1 MVFMGAALLFKIF
14 YGALGTT
21 APKGYPQHSMFLSTY
36 SSLHLK
42 FMMEEEDVY

>member
-1 MVFMGAALLFKIF
+1 MVFMGAALLFKIL

-21 APKGYPQHSMFLSTY
+21 TPKGYPQHSMFPSTW

-42 FMMEEEDVY
+42 FMMEEDDFY